1 MQVCESFCTRT
12 NNRVKWATFPFSKT
26 LEEFDKALFSFYKGK
41 NKTIKKQAAQFLLK
55 IIEQVYENS
64 IGNLTTNTRL
74 NDWSVTNLLHQ
85 RHDQNWT
92 SYKNRIA
99 STKHKLE
106 SENYILTDEEL
117 KVLEDI
123 ADAIDTE
130 CETLLKRMREI

>member
-1 MQVCESFCTRT
+1 MSSLGTVSSRFEI
-12 NNRVKWATFPFSKT
+12 NSKT
-26 LEEFDKALFSFYKGK
+26 LAEFDKALFSFYKGK
-41 NKTIKKQAAQFLLK
+41 TKADKRQAAQFLLK

-85 RHDQNWT
+85 RHNQNWT
-92 SYKNRIA
+92 LYKNKIE
-99 STKHKLE
+99 SIKLKLE
-106 SENYILTDEEL
+106 SEDYLLTKEEL

-130 CETLLKRMREI
+130 CETLLRRMREI